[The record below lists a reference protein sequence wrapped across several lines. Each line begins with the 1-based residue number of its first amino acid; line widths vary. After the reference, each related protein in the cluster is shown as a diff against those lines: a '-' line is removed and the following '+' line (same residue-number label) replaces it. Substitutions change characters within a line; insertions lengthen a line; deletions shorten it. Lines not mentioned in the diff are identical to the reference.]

1 VRPPGTIVSLARRG
15 SLYRVPDGPVRQRG
29 YSRVGDVR
37 LLRTGRAGVR
47 VVQDE
52 EVLEAVVTEPA
63 QQRIVVGVKRS
74 AASLAAL
81 RWAGAEARL
90 RRVTLHV
97 VHAWEPAARPAS
109 YAILG
114 DSPASGQE
122 RLRAQDDLAAI
133 MRAAF
138 GAEVPAGV
146 TVEVTEGMAE
156 RLLVHRSRD
165 ACLLVLGATADAGV
179 TGRPAG
185 PVIRACMRSAR
196 CPLVIITAPAGA
208 RPPLVSAPVAVS

>member
-1 VRPPGTIVSLARRG
+1 M
-15 SLYRVPDGPVRQRG
+15 
-29 YSRVGDVR
+29 
-37 LLRTGRAGVR
+37 
-47 VVQDE
+47 
-52 EVLEAVVTEPA
+52 TEPA

-81 RWAGAEARL
+81 RWAAAEARL
-90 RRVTLHV
+90 RHATLHG
-97 VHAWEPAARPAS
+97 VHAWEPAARRAS

-114 DSPASGQE
+114 DSPAGGQE
-122 RLRAQDDLAAI
+122 RLRARDNLAAI

-138 GAEVPAGV
+138 GAEMPTGMTA
-146 TVEVTEGMAE
+146 EVAEGMAE
-156 RLLVHRSRD
+156 RVLVHHSRD

-196 CPLVIITAPAGA
+196 CPLVIITAAAGA
-208 RPPLVSAPVAVS
+208 QPPMISAPVAVS